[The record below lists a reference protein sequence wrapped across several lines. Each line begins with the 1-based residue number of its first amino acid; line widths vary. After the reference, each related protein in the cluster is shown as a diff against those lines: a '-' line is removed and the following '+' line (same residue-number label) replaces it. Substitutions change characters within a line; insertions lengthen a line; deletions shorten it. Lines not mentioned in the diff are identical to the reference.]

1 MTHEK
6 TEVRKVTS
14 PVDQWAQLQHP
25 FLVQQSW
32 STVSSHAS
40 KWSKKKRLGPINPK
54 SLPPFFF
61 PLNVLISCCREVS
74 HGPNRPGVRSTR
86 LYHLILLAKLL
97 ACFQRTFIM
106 KLSFKAIDRWW
117 ESPNTNLPPPSWQ
130 HGSFSHCKI
139 CTTNPDSRV
148 RRYET

>member
-1 MTHEK
+1 MRRQRSGK
-6 TEVRKVTS
+6 LPVLWTS
-14 PVDQWAQLQHP
+14 GLSYNIP
-25 FLVQQSW
+25 FLFNSLGRLFPPML
-32 STVSSHAS
+32 AS
-40 KWSKKKRLGPINPK
+40 GPKKKRLGPINPK

-61 PLNVLISCCREVS
+61 PLNVLISGCREVS

-86 LYHLILLAKLL
+86 LYHLTLLAKLL
-97 ACFQRTFIM
+97 ACFQRTFIK